1 MRIGIDI
8 DDTITNTYKE
18 VIKILSNNNDIDFN
32 SLYNLNLSYDELPLK
47 FSNCMNLSREN
58 YTFVAKN
65 VELKE
70 DVLEVLN
77 ELSKNNEIIFITARN
92 NIDYGNPYLL
102 SKNYLDSK
110 GIKYNELYV
119 GVSDKGNFCNENNI
133 DLFIDDNIKNCEMVK
148 LYGIDVLLYD
158 NVFNK
163 KSDLKRVNNWNEIL
177 EYVRRG

>member
-1 MRIGIDI
+1 M
-8 DDTITNTYKE
+8 
-18 VIKILSNNNDIDFN
+18 
-32 SLYNLNLSYDELPLK
+32 
-47 FSNCMNLSREN
+47 
-58 YTFVAKN
+58 
-65 VELKE
+65 
-70 DVLEVLN
+70 
-77 ELSKNNEIIFITARN
+77 
-92 NIDYGNPYLL
+92 